1 MRCFLNAINDL
12 PSSSTRLDFLLCLLD
27 QAVNVVIGKTGGDD
41 ACPRRAPA
49 GEQLV
54 RLACPFGT
62 AF

>member
-1 MRCFLNAINDL
+1 
-12 PSSSTRLDFLLCLLD
+12 LLD

-49 GEQLV
+49 GDQLV

-62 AF
+62 AC